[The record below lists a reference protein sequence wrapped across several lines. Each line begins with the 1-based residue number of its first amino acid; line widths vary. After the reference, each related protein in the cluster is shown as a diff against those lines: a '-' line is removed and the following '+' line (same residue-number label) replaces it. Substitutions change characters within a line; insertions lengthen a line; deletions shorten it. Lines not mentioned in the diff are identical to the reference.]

1 MMAGFENVKDF
12 ENALNEGGVD
22 QSKKWSS
29 NQRATSLQGNK
40 EMKVNFT
47 SIKHC
52 IKRIQKACQMQIDD
66 F

>member
-1 MMAGFENVKDF
+1 MIAGFENVKDF
-12 ENALNEGGVD
+12 ENVLNEGQD
-22 QSKKWSS
+22 QSKYSS
-29 NQRATSLQGNK
+29 SQKRVSPMQNK

>member
-12 ENALNEGGVD
+12 ENVLNEGLD
-22 QSKKWSS
+22 QSKKSS
-29 NQRATSLQGNK
+29 SHTRGSPFPNK